1 MNWCVT
7 GSLIMFVLFVVIDC
21 VIVLFNVDLFVLF
34 CFVVFFVVCGF
45 FFVGFQRST
54 IALLMCC
61 SSLVK
66 IT

>member
-1 MNWCVT
+1 
-7 GSLIMFVLFVVIDC
+7 
-21 VIVLFNVDLFVLF
+21 LFVLF